1 MLKGISPLISPEML
15 KVLCEMG
22 HGDEI
27 VLADANFPSE
37 TTGKRVIRA
46 DGIGAADLL
55 KAILPLFPLD
65 TYEKDRFIL
74 MEVVPGDPVVP
85 VIWDEYKEI
94 LNEQEPGTPVEFM
107 ERFAYYERA
116 KNAYCVVATGETAQY
131 ANIILKKGLYIN
143 EPVETGCVQ
152 QRGCNLIGG
161 NLIK

>member
-1 MLKGISPLISPEML
+1 MLKGISPLISPELL

-27 VLADANFPSE
+27 VLADAN
-37 TTGKRVIRA
+37 
-46 DGIGAADLL
+46 
-55 KAILPLFPLD
+55 FPLD

-85 VIWDEYKEI
+85 VIWDEYK
-94 LNEQEPGTPVEFM
+94 
-107 ERFAYYERA
+107 
-116 KNAYCVVATGETAQY
+116 KN
-131 ANIILKKGLYIN
+131 LN

>member
-1 MLKGISPLISPEML
+1 MRLDVLLEWTELDILAECLK
-15 KVLCEMG
+15 
-22 HGDEI
+22 I
-27 VLADANFPSE
+27 VLANANFPSE

-85 VIWDEYKEI
+85 VIWDEYKKI
-94 LNEQEPGTPVEFM
+94 L
-107 ERFAYYERA
+107 
-116 KNAYCVVATGETAQY
+116 
-131 ANIILKKGLYIN
+131 N

-152 QRGCNLIGG
+152 
-161 NLIK
+161 

>member
-1 MLKGISPLISPEML
+1 MLKGISPLISPEL
-15 KVLCEMG
+15 IKVLWEMG

-27 VLADANFPSE
+27 DLAEANFPSE

-85 VIWDEYKEI
+85 VIWDEYKEFLERI
-94 LNEQEPGTPVEFM
+94 KNKSIYKSDISVNENDKIITLSTCSYEFDDA
-107 ERFAYYERA
+107 RL
-116 KNAYCVVATGETAQY
+116 VVTG
-131 ANIILKKGLYIN
+131 K
-143 EPVETGCVQ
+143 
-152 QRGCNLIGG
+152 LID
-161 NLIK
+161 KEQ

>member
-1 MLKGISPLISPEML
+1 MKGLHALCMQTVLQEEKNMLKGISPLISPELL

-22 HGDEI
+22 HGDDI

-85 VIWDEYKEI
+85 VIWDEYKKI
-94 LNEQEPGTPVEFM
+94 L
-107 ERFAYYERA
+107 
-116 KNAYCVVATGETAQY
+116 
-131 ANIILKKGLYIN
+131 N

>member
-1 MLKGISPLISPEML
+1 MLLEWMERAILAECL
-15 KVLCEMG
+15 K
-22 HGDEI
+22 I
-27 VLADANFPSE
+27 VLADANFPFE

-85 VIWDEYKEI
+85 VIWDEYKKI
-94 LNEQEPGTPVEFM
+94 L
-107 ERFAYYERA
+107 
-116 KNAYCVVATGETAQY
+116 
-131 ANIILKKGLYIN
+131 N
-143 EPVETGCVQ
+143 EPVETGCFQ

>member
-1 MLKGISPLISPEML
+1 MKGLHALCMQTVLQEEKNMLKGISPLISPELL

-22 HGDEI
+22 HGDDI

-131 ANIILKKGLYIN
+131 ANIILKKGVVY
-143 EPVETGCVQ
+143 TD
-152 QRGCNLIGG
+152 
-161 NLIK
+161 